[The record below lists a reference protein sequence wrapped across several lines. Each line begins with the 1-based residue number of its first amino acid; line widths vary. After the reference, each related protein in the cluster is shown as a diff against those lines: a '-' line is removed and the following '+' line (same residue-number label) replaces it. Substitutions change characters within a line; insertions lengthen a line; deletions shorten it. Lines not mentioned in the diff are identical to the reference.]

1 MHRLMSRTALL
12 SCLPVLLLLPTACG
26 SSANSSTGADS
37 GSPPGLVFDSGSH
50 DAGHDATITGLGGDS
65 GLNTRDTGSTT
76 PPADTG
82 PSLDG
87 GTHVPADGAAPTDA
101 APTDAAPTGDGAAK
115 ATDAAK
121 AVDAGSVPTTCAEAH
136 GSFGC
141 CATSTAVYYC
151 GGDAGTTLKTETCT
165 GAKVCVYDT
174 TGGYYHCGSADAGM
188 SATHPA
194 ACGVED
200 AGRTAD
206 SGSAKDAGRTADS
219 GEAKDAGRKTD
230 SGGAKD
236 AGGAGDAA
244 VPTTCAEA
252 NGVIGCCSGETL
264 YYCEGTTL
272 ISRACIDGNVC
283 GWAPPPIY
291 GYYDCGNLSGEA
303 PDADPPKACR

>member
-1 MHRLMSRTALL
+1 MSRTALL
-12 SCLPVLLLLPTACG
+12 CSLPVLLLLPTACG

-65 GLNTRDTGSTT
+65 GLATPDTGSTT
-76 PPADTG
+76 PPADAA
-82 PSLDG
+82 SNLDG
-87 GTHVPADGAAPTDA
+87 GTHAPADGAAPTDA
-101 APTDAAPTGDGAAK
+101 APTGDGGTA

-121 AVDAGSVPTTCAEAH
+121 APADASKAAEAGSVPTTCADAH

-174 TGGYYHCGSADAGM
+174 TGGYYHCGSADAGA
-188 SATHPA
+188 SASHPA
-194 ACGVED
+194 ACGVVED

-206 SGSAKDAGRTADS
+206 SGSAKDAGRT
-219 GEAKDAGRKTD
+219 GD

-236 AGGAGDAA
+236 AGAAGDAA
-244 VPTTCAEA
+244 VPTTCAQA
-252 NGVIGCCSGETL
+252 NGEIGCCSGQTL
-264 YYCEGTTL
+264 YYCTIGGSL

-283 GWAPPPIY
+283 GWAPPPVY